1 MLLDTVLKV
10 YVPTQAF
17 CVYQTRQLINRR
29 DGASGIEYVLIAAM
43 VAVVL
48 ALFVT
53 PLSGVVKSTFN
64 NLVKGLG
71 GTAVT

>member
-29 DGASGIEYVLIAAM
+29 DGASGIEYALIAAM

-71 GTAVT
+71 GTEVT

>member
-17 CVYQTRQLINRR
+17 CIYQTRQLIKRR
-29 DGASGIEYVLIAAM
+29 DGASGIEYALIAAM

>member
-1 MLLDTVLKV
+1 
-10 YVPTQAF
+10 
-17 CVYQTRQLINRR
+17 
-29 DGASGIEYVLIAAM
+29 M

>member
-10 YVPTQAF
+10 YVPTRAF
-17 CVYQTRQLINRR
+17 CVYQTRQLIKRR
-29 DGASGIEYVLIAAM
+29 DGASGIEYALIAAM

>member
-17 CVYQTRQLINRR
+17 CVYQTRQLIKRR
-29 DGASGIEYVLIAAM
+29 DGASGIEYALIAAM

-64 NLVKGLG
+64 DLVKGLG
-71 GTAVT
+71 GTPVT

>member
-29 DGASGIEYVLIAAM
+29 DGASGIEYALIAHDFLS
-43 VAVVL
+43 AVRN
-48 ALFVT
+48 
-53 PLSGVVKSTFN
+53 G
-64 NLVKGLG
+64 KGR
-71 GTAVT
+71 AV

>member
-17 CVYQTRQLINRR
+17 CVYQTRQLIKRR
-29 DGASGIEYVLIAAM
+29 DGASGIEYALIAAM

-53 PLSGVVKSTFN
+53 PRSGVVKSTFN

>member
-10 YVPTQAF
+10 YVPTQTF
-17 CVYQTRQLINRR
+17 CVYQTRQLIKRR
-29 DGASGIEYVLIAAM
+29 DGASGIEYALIAAM